1 MADFQAA
8 LAHTLKHEGGYA
20 DIPGDTGGETYKG
33 ISRKWYPDWP
43 GWLIIDDLKQT
54 HSGSALNKALSNSKP
69 LDQRVQE
76 FYISERWEP
85 LRCAEIDSQ
94 AVVNELF
101 DTSVLMSKKWA
112 TRFLQRAL
120 NVLNQNQAF
129 YPDITV
135 DGRMGPGTLRTTKD
149 CLSVNNESLL
159 VKIMDGL
166 ELARFINIMD
176 KDPTQEKFAR
186 GWITH
191 RISIGKT

>member
-8 LAHTLKHEGGYA
+8 LDRTLKHEGGYA
-20 DIPGDTGGETYKG
+20 DISGDTGGETYKG
-33 ISRKWYPDWP
+33 ISRRWYPDWP
-43 GWLIIDDLKQT
+43 GWSSIDDLKQT
-54 HSGSALNKALSNSKP
+54 HSGTALNQVLAKSDSLAQSVL
-69 LDQRVQE
+69 E
-76 FYISERWEP
+76 FYKSVYWDP
-85 LRCAEIDSQ
+85 LRCAGIDSQ
-94 AVVNELF
+94 AVANELF
-101 DTSVLMSKKWA
+101 DTAVLMSKKWA

-135 DGRMGPGTLRTTKD
+135 DGRMGPGTLRTIKD
-149 CLSVNNESLL
+149 CLSVNGEPLMM
-159 VKIMDGL
+159 KIMDGL